1 MEILFVSDYVCP
13 YCLVAKEALRQAM
26 AETGITPNITWQ
38 PYELTPEPKPQVDTY
53 HDEKRKAGY
62 QILVEPCKK
71 LGLDMKLPP
80 NVVPR
85 PRTRWAFE
93 GWYYACEQGKGEEY
107 NELMYRAYFIDELD
121 IGDMAVLVKLAE
133 SLGLNGEDYKAAVLS
148 GKYSEL
154 EQAACDHARNVLEIK
169 GVPSIYINGEKIAL
183 KAFDKEEMVEIL
195 QNEERRKE
203 GGATVVCNG
212 DSCTMVPAEQIVCN
226 GDTCTMPGQKAEEEE
241 IEEIP
246 AIPEF

>member
-93 GWYYACEQGKGEEY
+93 GWYYACEQG
-107 NELMYRAYFIDELD
+107 
-121 IGDMAVLVKLAE
+121 
-133 SLGLNGEDYKAAVLS
+133 NGEDYKAAVLS
-148 GKYSEL
+148 GKYSEQ

>member
-183 KAFDKEEMVEIL
+183 QAFDKEEMIEIL
-195 QNEERRKE
+195 QSEERRKE

-226 GDTCTMPGQKAEEEE
+226 GDTCTMPGQKPEEE

>member
-1 MEILFVSDYVCP
+1 MEILFISDYVCP

-26 AETGITPNITWQ
+26 AETGITPDITWH

-62 QILVEPCKK
+62 QRLVEPCKK

-85 PRTRWAFE
+85 PRTRLAFE

-121 IGDMAVLVKLAE
+121 IGDIAVLVKLAE
-133 SLGLNGEDYKAAVLS
+133 SLGLDGEAYKTAVLS
-148 GKYSEL
+148 GKYSAQ

-169 GVPSIYINGEKIAL
+169 GVPAVYINGEKIAL
-183 KAFDKEEMVEIL
+183 QSFDKEEMIELL

-203 GGATVVCNG
+203 GGAAVVCTG
-212 DSCTMVPAEQIVCN
+212 DSCTMMPEIVCN
-226 GDTCTMPGQKAEEEE
+226 GDTCTMVGQQDEKEE

>member
-1 MEILFVSDYVCP
+1 MEVLFISDYVCP

-26 AETGITPNITWQ
+26 AETGITPDITWH

-53 HDEKRKAGY
+53 NDEVRKARY

-85 PRTRWAFE
+85 PRTRLAFE
-93 GWYYACEQGKGEEY
+93 GWYYACEQGKGEAY
-107 NELMYRAYFIDELD
+107 NDLLYRAYFIEELD
-121 IGDMAVLVKLAE
+121 IGDMKVLMALAE
-133 SLGLNGEDYKAAVLS
+133 RLGMDGEAYKAAVES
-148 GKYSEL
+148 GIYTAR
-154 EQAACDHARNVLEIK
+154 EQEACAYAKEVLEIK
-169 GVPSIYINGEKIAL
+169 GVPSIYINGEKITL
-183 KAFDKEEMVEIL
+183 KTFDKEEMIEIL
-195 QNEERRKE
+195 RSEERRKQ
-203 GGATVVCNG
+203 GGATIVCNG
-212 DSCTMVPAEQIVCN
+212 DSCTMVPAEIVCN
-226 GDTCTMPGQKAEEEE
+226 GDSCTMPGQPDAE

>member
-183 KAFDKEEMVEIL
+183 KAFDKEEMIEIL

-226 GDTCTMPGQKAEEEE
+226 GDTCTMPGQQAEEEE